1 MLRAMYASAIYLRN
15 ARDIGLL
22 SRKEKYYCRS
32 DYQGIV
38 LDRRAM
44 EIASKAIGHKR
55 VGIIAQSYL
64 WPIADYLRGGT
75 LSAPMRMLLDGSLD
89 V

>member
-1 MLRAMYASAIYLRN
+1 
-15 ARDIGLL
+15 
-22 SRKEKYYCRS
+22 
-32 DYQGIV
+32 
-38 LDRRAM
+38 M

-75 LSAPMRMLLDGSLD
+75 LSAPMRMLLDGSLG